1 MMTAE
6 MIDSKIAEM
15 KNLEEAIKLLQ
26 AQVDGIKEEL
36 KAELDSRQVDSVSTD
51 LHNVFYSMYEKAS
64 VDTAKLKKD
73 GLYNLYSKKSVVVQF
88 KVTDKKAS

>member
-1 MMTAE
+1 MTSE

-26 AQVDGIKEEL
+26 SQVDGIKDEL

-51 LHNVFYSMYEKAS
+51 LHNVFYNMYEKTG

-73 GLYNLYSKKSVVVQF
+73 GLYDLYSKKSVVIQF

>member
-1 MMTAE
+1 MMTTE
-6 MIDSKIAEM
+6 MIDSKIAQM

-26 AQVDGIKEEL
+26 AQVDDIKDEL